1 MNTEQLAR
9 ENKEL
14 RSRCQSLE
22 SNLQRHKHLAF
33 EWQSFGKYTA
43 QVLKDEMENASKK
56 IKYLESRVDELNKE
70 NKELK
75 DMCLY
80 LGQSGTGESMLTPPE
95 ITELLAQTKFLSKL
109 NLHGKVA
116 HLPGDTESQQTSVSG
131 QADLTEAV
139 TELGKRVE
147 RLEREKLELV
157 KVSASLCR
165 CWSVEATPSLSCPNS
180 PSLLPISWWLTPRL
194 PPVDTTRGC
203 LLPV

>member
-1 MNTEQLAR
+1 MAR

-14 RSRCQSLE
+14 RSRCQFLE
-22 SNLQRHKHLAF
+22 SDLQRHKHLAF

-43 QVLKDEMENASKK
+43 QVLKDEMESASKK
-56 IKYLESRVDELNKE
+56 IKYLESRVEELNKE

-80 LGQSGTGESMLTPPE
+80 LDQSGTGESTLTPPE

-109 NLHGKVA
+109 NLQGKVP
-116 HLPGDTESQQTSVSG
+116 HLSGPQQTSVSG

-139 TELGKRVE
+139 TELGRRVE

-157 KVSASLCR
+157 KVSASL
-165 CWSVEATPSLSCPNS
+165 
-180 PSLLPISWWLTPRL
+180 
-194 PPVDTTRGC
+194 
-203 LLPV
+203 